1 VRAAIPSRRQF
12 RTTEPDA
19 FNLMLPSTPFSAGDI
34 VAAAVLV
41 TLVVPLAVVT
51 CRRSAES
58 RIIVAALATKLT
70 ACFAYAGIVVFFYGF
85 GDTLWYHEAGSE
97 RADVLRQDLVYGST
111 DYITRDPFYSLQGDS
126 TTRMESLSGLVHF
139 LFWDSF
145 LASSVF
151 FALAGFAGQLLLYRT
166 FVVRYPDPRLRN
178 WWRLAILFFPSLT
191 FWSAGILKDSLGIC
205 GLGCT
210 FWAVHRLLQKPSA
223 GSALAGLA
231 GAYVLY
237 LYRPQVLPVLFIA
250 LMPWL
255 LIESRRVPTPGHNE
269 GPVLFRW
276 IMPTLLGC
284 LCLAV
289 LTVTLQSDSGL
300 SVAELPDRL
309 EQDRTAYEQIE
320 AGSTL
325 EAPVSFEAS
334 WGGILRAW
342 PVALF
347 VTMFRPFLWET
358 SGSVLQ
364 LFAALE
370 NLFFALLS
378 LRAAFVVL
386 LHPRVGWRALQSP
399 MFLTCVIFVALFG
412 CAVGIATPNLG
423 TLSRYRIPLIP
434 FYMAALIILES
445 CRPRQSSGVRR
456 ILESPVFFRV
466 GAGVRRA
473 VAGL

>member
-1 VRAAIPSRRQF
+1 
-12 RTTEPDA
+12 
-19 FNLMLPSTPFSAGDI
+19 MLSSTPFSAGDI
-34 VAAAVLV
+34 VVAAILV
-41 TLVVPLAVVT
+41 ALVVLLGVVA
-51 CRRSAES
+51 CRRSSDS
-58 RIIVAALATKLT
+58 RIIVAALLTKLA
-70 ACFAYAGIVVFFYGF
+70 ACLAYAGIVVFFYGF

-97 RADVLRQDLVYGST
+97 RADVLRKDLVYGSA
-111 DYITRDPFYSLQGDS
+111 DYLSRDPFYWPEGDS

-145 LASSVF
+145 LASSVL

-166 FVVRYPDPRLRN
+166 FVVRYPDPQLRN
-178 WWRLAILFFPSLT
+178 WWRFGLLFFPSLT
-191 FWSAGILKDSLGIC
+191 FWSAGMLKESLGIC

-210 FWAVHRLLQKPSA
+210 FWAIHRLLQKPSA
-223 GSALAGLA
+223 GSALLGLA

-237 LYRPQVLPVLFIA
+237 LYRPQVLPVLSIA
-250 LMPWL
+250 LVPWL
-255 LIESRRVPTPGHNE
+255 LIESWRAPAAGRSD
-269 GPVLFRW
+269 GPVSLRW
-276 IMPTLLGC
+276 VMPALVGC
-284 LCLAV
+284 LCLAA
-289 LTVTLQSDSGL
+289 LAMMLQSDSGL

-309 EQDRTAYEQIE
+309 EQDRTAYEQVE

-334 WGGILRAW
+334 WGGILRSW

-370 NLFFALLS
+370 NLFLALMS
-378 LRAAFVVL
+378 LRAAFLVV
-386 LHPRVGWRALQSP
+386 LHPRVGWRALHSP
-399 MFLTCVIFVALFG
+399 MFLSCVIFVVLFG

-434 FYMAALIILES
+434 FYMAALIIVES
-445 CRPRQSSGVRR
+445 CRLRASLQARP
-456 ILESPVFFRV
+456 ILEAPVLFRV
-466 GAGVRRA
+466 GASVRRA
-473 VAGL
+473 VAGI